1 MHAVGLEWRLQW
13 SSIGL
18 RRREPGRRKTVMSE
32 IPVFYATTHGQ
43 TRRIA
48 ERVADV
54 LRSDGH
60 ASLALDLTSEAAHH
74 YNWKRAD
81 GAVLAASLHG
91 GAHQAA
97 AYDFARAH
105 AARLNAIPS
114 WFISVSLSAAS
125 TRADERMA
133 AERLARVLVEDAG
146 WKPRRL
152 SCVAGRLAYTQYPL
166 LTRWLMRRIAR
177 KEGASTDTSRDHE
190 FTNWSELTT
199 LSMRF
204 GRDVWSSVGCKTV
217 SAGA

>member
-1 MHAVGLEWRLQW
+1 
-13 SSIGL
+13 
-18 RRREPGRRKTVMSE
+18 MSE
-32 IPVFYATTHGQ
+32 IAVFYATTHGQ

-60 ASLALDLTSEAAHH
+60 ASLALDVASEASRH
-74 YNWKRAD
+74 YNWEHAD

-91 GAHQAA
+91 GAHQAI

-105 AARLNAIPS
+105 AARLNGMPS

-125 TRADERMA
+125 THADERQA
-133 AERLARVLVEDAG
+133 AEHLARVLVEDAG
-146 WKPRRL
+146 WTPRRL
-152 SCVAGRLAYTQYPL
+152 SCVAGRLAYTQYPY

-190 FTNWSELTT
+190 FTNWTELTILT
-199 LSMRF
+199 RQFS
-204 GRDVWSSVGCKTV
+204 RDVWFGVGCRTV
-217 SAGA
+217 RARA